1 MWERDWTGA
10 GSDVGRLSAGK
21 RLIPIETLSPPAC
34 LHPKSATVWGQ
45 GGGGGGSGGGG
56 GGGGGAVSYTHLT
69 LPTSSEV

>member
-56 GGGGGAVSYTHLT
+56 GGVCVCVCVCKCVCVCGG
-69 LPTSSEV
+69 E